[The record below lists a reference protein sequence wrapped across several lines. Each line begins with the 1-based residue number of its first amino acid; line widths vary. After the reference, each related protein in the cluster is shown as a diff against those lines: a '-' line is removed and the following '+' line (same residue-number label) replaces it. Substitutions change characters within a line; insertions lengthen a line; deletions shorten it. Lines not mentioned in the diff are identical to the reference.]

1 MPRGTHESSRALR
14 ERAILRAA
22 IEELARS
29 DYGGLTFER
38 VAARAGV
45 NKTTVYRRWETKAD
59 LVRAALTSVAQALR
73 PGPTTGSLRGDL
85 MRIGRMTR
93 EFSASFEG
101 QCLMRVRLLQ
111 HPEPELA
118 GMAKELHARSLGDI
132 AALGRA
138 AVERGEVAAE
148 SDMRLLVEM
157 LSGAIH
163 TRLLMKDEVADDV
176 AIARFV
182 DVLLQGARG
191 LARKSQRKAA
201 DPGPQK
207 GRRDAQRSGVARHR

>member
-1 MPRGTHESSRALR
+1 MPRAGHESSRAVR

-59 LVRAALTSVAQALR
+59 LVRAALTSVAQAFR

-85 MRIGRMTR
+85 MRMGRTIR
-93 EFSASFEG
+93 EFVASFEG

-132 AALGRA
+132 ASLGRA
-138 AVERGEVAAE
+138 AVERGEITAD
-148 SDMRLLVEM
+148 SDMGLLVEM
-157 LSGAIH
+157 LSGALH
-163 TRLLMKDEVADDV
+163 TRLIMKGEPADDV
-176 AIARFV
+176 VIARFV
-182 DVLLQGARG
+182 DTLLHGARRPERRVRRVVAG
-191 LARKSQRKAA
+191 SRPRRK
-201 DPGPQK
+201 
-207 GRRDAQRSGVARHR
+207 RR